1 MPCFCTEKLHFNNES
16 KVIESEK
23 HQEQPINL
31 EKINIDEYVSKDIE
45 KINFGRIF
53 GTRSGDKGGCAN
65 LGVWAKD
72 ASSYSYLYHFL
83 TVKQLKKLLPDLD
96 CFEIERYELPNI
108 FALNF
113 YVKGILENGVS
124 SNNRRDGQAK
134 SLGEYLGTKLID
146 CPKEFIEKYAN

>member
-1 MPCFCTEKLHFNNES
+1 ME
-16 KVIESEK
+16 
-23 HQEQPINL
+23 
-31 EKINIDEYVSKDIE
+31 
-45 KINFGRIF
+45 
-53 GTRSGDKGGCAN
+53 
-65 LGVWAKD
+65 
-72 ASSYSYLYHFL
+72 
-83 TVKQLKKLLPDLD
+83 QLKKLLPDLE

-124 SNNRRDGQAK
+124 SNNRKDGQAK